1 MTNTINIQTLTNTV
15 SINISNNLIDFYTKT
30 LNEYLPLNGINNGI
44 DKVSETIQNELYN
57 LLYYPIKM
65 ELFKNDYL
73 EIKHAND
80 FDEIFMFIKNGTYF
94 DYNFNVDSLIG
105 LINNQLNKLFIR
117 IKKNT
122 MKKRVLSEIQ
132 DNNDCFIM
140 DYNNITKIKDVD
152 DIVSTIKDNAYTQ
165 LLSFVFYY
173 DSKAINYNFDS
184 LHKIVM
190 DLKHLANNK
199 KYTKF
204 IKEIVQFELKEIHN
218 SK

>member
-1 MTNTINIQTLTNTV
+1 
-15 SINISNNLIDFYTKT
+15 
-30 LNEYLPLNGINNGI
+30 
-44 DKVSETIQNELYN
+44 
-57 LLYYPIKM
+57 
-65 ELFKNDYL
+65 
-73 EIKHAND
+73 
-80 FDEIFMFIKNGTYF
+80 
-94 DYNFNVDSLIG
+94 
-105 LINNQLNKLFIR
+105 
-117 IKKNT
+117 
-122 MKKRVLSEIQ
+122 
-132 DNNDCFIM
+132 M